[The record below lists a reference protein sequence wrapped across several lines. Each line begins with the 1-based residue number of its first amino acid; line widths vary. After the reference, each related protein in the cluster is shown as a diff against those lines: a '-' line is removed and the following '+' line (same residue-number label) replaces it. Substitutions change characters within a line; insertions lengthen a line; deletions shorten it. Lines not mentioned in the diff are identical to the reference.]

1 MELCSIRLGVETLH
15 HLLQP
20 NSNSK
25 PNPKPIFITTCHVH
39 QTRHLS
45 ISATSAG
52 AGAGTALEKAGD
64 GGKRVVELVGAF
76 NQLTHRM
83 GSTTSSSILFK
94 ALKLSIPLL
103 HALPLAPDGRSPLSK
118 ALSVALL
125 LADLHMDAEVI
136 FTCTISITHV
146 RNRIGTGTAHLLHE
160 SLRVN
165 NLPST
170 FKDIN
175 ALDEGDASAIRKFC
189 LTYYDIRALILEL
202 ALKLDTMRNLD
213 YLPRYHQQLIS
224 LQTRRKHDRGLE
236 METWHDLSQWTDA
249 EVCLS
254 KSQAYYIYEANG
266 LHRNA
271 LNSFRKAL
279 DVTACIV
286 RLLGGH
292 PLPVVKSFLMD
303 ALRIDRANHY
313 AWYNL
318 GASPL
323 KAAECFEA
331 AALLER
337 RHL

>member
-1 MELCSIRLGVETLH
+1 
-15 HLLQP
+15 
-20 NSNSK
+20 
-25 PNPKPIFITTCHVH
+25 
-39 QTRHLS
+39 
-45 ISATSAG
+45 
-52 AGAGTALEKAGD
+52 
-64 GGKRVVELVGAF
+64 
-76 NQLTHRM
+76 M

-118 ALSVALL
+118 ALSSG
-125 LADLHMDAEVI
+125 
-136 FTCTISITHV
+136 TISITHV

-170 FKDIN
+170 FKDID

-236 METWHDLSQWTDA
+236 METWHDLAKLYMSLSQWTDA

-254 KSQAYYIYEANG
+254 KSQ
-266 LHRNA
+266 
-271 LNSFRKAL
+271 
-279 DVTACIV
+279 VTACIL

-303 ALRIDRANHY
+303 ALRIDRANPY